1 VARQP
6 IRMLATGAA
15 YLLAYVCLTLY
26 GPPLSRT
33 ARPLVALSATAV
45 AALGAALLS
54 LRAARASQGAERTFW
69 TLFGLAA
76 GAHVLSDV
84 AFLAQALHL
93 AHAEAL
99 MLPGHLGFYAFSA
112 LSLVGFV
119 VRPDR
124 PRASRV
130 ADTAAVEWTMA
141 LAGFYFLLFFFG
153 GAPTSAPRSGWEI
166 VFTLQEA
173 LPAAAAMWL
182 AAVTREAPFQRVYT
196 LLACGYAGALL
207 WGTVGNWIGGRFA
220 SGLYGPRDVVWML
233 PFVGMAAAACCPR
246 APFVVGG
253 APAPGRG
260 RAWLAASALVLPPLL
275 DLSVRAAGIDA
286 ARANERSLVTLTA
299 VVVMSS
305 LLALRLRAAP
315 RDTLSAA
322 EVPGGPGARAART
335 AHLAFASGVAH
346 ELNNPLMAVAGWA
359 EVVHDRGEGG
369 PAVLRLLE
377 ASRAAS
383 DAVAQLQKVVQ
394 AGVAEPPA
402 HRGLPE

>member
-1 VARQP
+1 MARQP

-15 YLLAYVCLTLY
+15 YVLAYACLTLY

-33 ARPLVALSATAV
+33 ARPVVAFTATAV
-45 AALGAALLS
+45 AAGVAALLA

-69 TLFGLAA
+69 TLLGFAA
-76 GAHVLSDV
+76 GAHFLSDA
-84 AFLAQALHL
+84 AFLAQALRL

-112 LSLVGFV
+112 LSLVAFTA
-119 VRPDR
+119 RPDR
-124 PRASRV
+124 PRASRL
-130 ADTAAVEWTMA
+130 ADTAAIEWTMA

-153 GAPTSAPRSGWEI
+153 GAPAAGPRGGWEV
-166 VFTLQEA
+166 VFALQEA

-182 AAVTREAPFQRVYT
+182 AAVTRTQPFQRAYT
-196 LLACGYAGALL
+196 LLALGYGGALL
-207 WGTVGNWIGGRFA
+207 WGAVGNWLGGRFA
-220 SGLYGPRDVVWML
+220 SGLYGPRDVAWML

-246 APFVVGG
+246 SPFTVGA

-260 RAWLAASALVLPPLL
+260 RGWLAASALVLPPLL
-275 DLSVRAAGIDA
+275 DLSVRAAGVDPG
-286 ARANERSLVTLTA
+286 RANERSLVTLTA

-305 LLALRLRAAP
+305 LLALRLRATP
-315 RDTLSAA
+315 RDTLAAA
-322 EVPGGPGARAART
+322 EPGGPGARAART

-359 EVVHDRGEGG
+359 EVVHGRGDGG

-377 ASRAAS
+377 ASHVASAA
-383 DAVAQLQKVVQ
+383 VGQLQKVVQ
-394 AGVAEPPA
+394 AGVAEPAPRPPA
-402 HRGLPE
+402 E

>member
-6 IRMLATGAA
+6 NRMLATGAA
-15 YLLAYVCLTLY
+15 YVLAYACLTLY
-26 GPPLSRT
+26 GPSLSRT
-33 ARPLVALSATAV
+33 ARPAVALSATAV
-45 AALGAALLS
+45 AALVAAVLA

-69 TLFGLAA
+69 MLLGLAA

-84 AFLAQALHL
+84 VFLAQALRL

-112 LSLVGFV
+112 LSLVGLT

-124 PRASRV
+124 PRSSRL

-153 GAPTSAPRSGWEI
+153 GSPAAGPRGGWEV

-182 AAVTREAPFQRVYT
+182 AVVIRTPPFQRVYA
-196 LLACGYAGALL
+196 LLALGYGGSLL
-207 WGTVGNWIGGRFA
+207 WGAVGSWLGGRFA
-220 SGLYGPRDVVWML
+220 SGLYGPRDLVWML
-233 PFVGMAAAACCPR
+233 PFVGMAAAARCPR
-246 APFVVGG
+246 APFVVG
-253 APAPGRG
+253 AVPAPGRG
-260 RAWLAASALVLPPLL
+260 RGWLAASALVLPPLL
-275 DLSVRAAGIDA
+275 DLSVRAAGVDP

-305 LLALRLRAAP
+305 LLALRLRADP
-315 RDTLSAA
+315 RDTLAAA
-322 EVPGGPGARAART
+322 EVPGGPGALAART

-359 EVVHDRGEGG
+359 EVVHERGEGG
-369 PAVLRLLE
+369 PTVVSLLE
-377 ASRAAS
+377 ASRTAS

-394 AGVAEPPA
+394 AGVAEPAPRA
-402 HRGLPE
+402 LSE

>member
-15 YLLAYVCLTLY
+15 YVLVYVCLTLF

-33 ARPLVALSATAV
+33 QRPLVALPATALP
-45 AALGAALLS
+45 ALVSGLLA

-69 TLFGLAA
+69 TLFALAS
-76 GAHVLSDV
+76 GAHVLSHGT
-84 AFLAQALHL
+84 FLAQALRL
-93 AHAEAL
+93 PRAAAL
-99 MLPGHLGFYAFSA
+99 MLPGHLALYAFFA
-112 LSLVGFV
+112 LSLVAFSA
-119 VRPDR
+119 RPDR
-124 PRASRV
+124 PRSSRL
-130 ADTAAVEWTMA
+130 ADTAAIEWMMA
-141 LAGFYFLLFFFG
+141 LSGFYFLIFFFG
-153 GAPTSAPRSGWEI
+153 GVPAPGDRSGWQI

-182 AAVTREAPFQRVYT
+182 AAMTREAPFQRVYA
-196 LLACGYAGALL
+196 LLALGYGGALL
-207 WGTVGNWIGGRFA
+207 WGAIGNWTGGRFA
-220 SGLYGPRDVVWML
+220 NALYGPRDAVWML
-233 PFVGMAAAACCPR
+233 PFVGMAAAACCAR
-246 APFVVGG
+246 APFVVGA

-260 RAWLAASALVLPPLL
+260 RGWLAASALVLPPLL
-275 DLSVRAAGIDA
+275 DLSMRAAGVDA
-286 ARANERSLVTLTA
+286 AHANERSLVTLTA

-305 LLALRLRAAP
+305 LLALRLRTAP
-315 RDTLSAA
+315 RDTLAAA
-322 EVPGGPGARAART
+322 ELPGGPGARAART

-394 AGVAEPPA
+394 AGVADPA
-402 HRGLPE
+402 PRAVPE